1 MLNKLYI
8 SSVHKKSSLFF
19 GFFNF
24 IFEWKCDNIEH
35 SKSIKFIQMLNYGD
49 TLNVC
54 CFKIYCKLHLQ
65 CFRQGVTEKLFSN
78 SLQVKSITHPF
89 GWPFFDDLQPSR
101 GRPGIGCYKL
111 EILANKPI
119 FGTTLFIEIQ
129 NTTQIRP
136 PITFTKAIAL
146 TDFDMKLFTDFQLI
160 LTGIKSPDPFFR
172 GD

>member
-1 MLNKLYI
+1 MDIITDLYI
-8 SSVHKKSSLFF
+8 ASLLKNHCLIRGVECCVKFWWTVIWNDHEILCWTNYIFQACIKKSSLFF

-89 GWPFFDDLQPSR
+89 GWPFFDDL
-101 GRPGIGCYKL
+101 
-111 EILANKPI
+111 
-119 FGTTLFIEIQ
+119 
-129 NTTQIRP
+129 
-136 PITFTKAIAL
+136 
-146 TDFDMKLFTDFQLI
+146 
-160 LTGIKSPDPFFR
+160 
-172 GD
+172 